1 MVSIS
6 PVPATAQL
14 AGVIPLADR
23 RPDSAAPRAAARSAA
38 ARPRKAAG
46 ELSLTLPGDSGYVLE
61 AGARRTTVRRTWLD
75 TFDWRLYRA
84 GLTLEQVTGRG
95 TAELRL
101 TGRDGTLLAAERL
114 RPAARGSQDGQGG
127 RVPRWPALLAA
138 VPPGPLAEELAPVVG
153 VRALLPVVRATSVL
167 REQRA
172 LNGDDKTIARITA
185 DQMSVTAADPLGAPV
200 AAAPAV
206 PAELPVRLTVTPVR
220 GYQAQAARLESLL
233 AGLPGVLPPGRPAL
247 EAALAA
253 AGRRPGDY
261 TGRIDVELTASMPA
275 AAAMA
280 AVMSALLD
288 TLEANVP
295 GTVRDIDTEF
305 LHDLRV
311 AVRRTR
317 TAIKLTGQVLPGGAR
332 GSFRPE
338 FKWLG
343 DLTTPTRDL
352 DVYLLGLPEMTAGLA
367 GADPGDLDPFGE
379 QLARQRAR
387 AQRDLARGLRSARF
401 QRLLRDWRGA
411 LAEAAATARRKPTA
425 ARLAAGAIADAHQ
438 RVLADGAAITAASPA
453 TSLHELRKRCK
464 ELRYLLEIFASLH
477 PPGAAWRAVKELK
490 GLQDCLGEFQDT
502 DVQRAELRAFATEM
516 MAQRQ
521 APAPTLLAMGEISG
535 ELARRQQQARTQ
547 FYGLFR
553 EFAAPAGQARFQPL
567 TRPAAGQVTG

>member
-1 MVSIS
+1 M
-6 PVPATAQL
+6 
-14 AGVIPLADR
+14 
-23 RPDSAAPRAAARSAA
+23 
-38 ARPRKAAG
+38 
-46 ELSLTLPGDSGYVLE
+46 
-61 AGARRTTVRRTWLD
+61 
-75 TFDWRLYRA
+75 
-84 GLTLEQVTGRG
+84 
-95 TAELRL
+95 
-101 TGRDGTLLAAERL
+101 
-114 RPAARGSQDGQGG
+114 
-127 RVPRWPALLAA
+127 
-138 VPPGPLAEELAPVVG
+138 VG

-172 LNGDDKTIARITA
+172 LNSDDKTIARITA
-185 DQMSVTAADPLGAPV
+185 DQMSVTAAE
-200 AAAPAV
+200 PAGG
-206 PAELPVRLTVTPVR
+206 R
-220 GYQAQAARLESLL
+220 AARRQGARGA
-233 AGLPGVLPPGRPAL
+233 AGAADRDRGARLPGPGGPAG
-247 EAALAA
+247 ERAGRAAGRAA
-253 AGRRPGDY
+253 AGAHGAGGRAGRGRPPAGDY
-261 TGRIDVELTASMPA
+261 TGRIDVELTAGMPA

-280 AVMSALLD
+280 VVMSALLD

-317 TAIKLTGQVLPGGAR
+317 AALKLTGQVLPGGAR
-332 GSFRPE
+332 GVFRPE

-352 DVYLLGLPEMTAGLA
+352 DVYLLGLPAMTAGLV
-367 GADPGDLDPFGE
+367 GADPGDLEPFGE

-387 AQRDLARGLRSARF
+387 AQRELARGLRSARF
-401 QRLLRDWRGA
+401 QRLRRDWRAA
-411 LAEAAATARRKPTA
+411 LAEAAVTARRKPTA

-453 TSLHELRKRCK
+453 ASLHELRKRCK

-502 DVQRAELRAFATEM
+502 DVQRAELRAFATTM

-521 APAPTLLAMGEISG
+521 VPAPTLLAMGEISG
-535 ELARRQQQARTQ
+535 GLARRQRQARDQ
-547 FYGLFR
+547 FYGLFG

-567 TRPAAGQVTG
+567 TRPAAG

>member
-1 MVSIS
+1 MTS
-6 PVPATAQL
+6 
-14 AGVIPLADR
+14 
-23 RPDSAAPRAAARSAA
+23 
-38 ARPRKAAG
+38 
-46 ELSLTLPGDSGYVLE
+46 
-61 AGARRTTVRRTWLD
+61 
-75 TFDWRLYRA
+75 
-84 GLTLEQVTGRG
+84 RG

-101 TGRDGTLLAAERL
+101 TGRDGTLLAAEQL
-114 RPAARGSQDGQGG
+114 RAGARGG

-172 LNGDDKTIARITA
+172 LNSDDKTIARITA
-185 DQMSVTAADPLGAPV
+185 DQMSVTAAEPPGAEPPG
-200 AAAPAV
+200 ARAPA
-206 PAELPVRLTVTPVR
+206 ALPVRLTVTAVR
-220 GYQAQAARLESLL
+220 GYQAQAARLESVL
-233 AGLPGVLPPGRPAL
+233 AGLPGVLPPGRTAL
-247 EAALAA
+247 EAALDA
-253 AGRRPGDY
+253 AGRRAGDY
-261 TGRIDVELTASMPA
+261 TGRIDVELTAGMPA

-280 AVMSALLD
+280 VVMSALLD

-317 TAIKLTGQVLPGGAR
+317 AALKLTGQVLPGGAR
-332 GSFRPE
+332 GVFRPE

-352 DVYLLGLPEMTAGLA
+352 DVYLLGLPEMTAGLV
-367 GADPGDLDPFGE
+367 GADPGDLEPFGE
-379 QLARQRAR
+379 QLARERAR
-387 AQRDLARGLRSARF
+387 AQRELARGLRSARF
-401 QRLLRDWRGA
+401 QRLRRDWRAA
-411 LAEAAATARRKPTA
+411 LAQAAVTARRKPTA
-425 ARLAAGAIADAHQ
+425 AQLAAGAIADAHQ

-453 TSLHELRKRCK
+453 ASLHELRKRCK

-502 DVQRAELRAFATEM
+502 DVQRAELRAFATTM

-521 APAPTLLAMGEISG
+521 VPAPTLLAMGEISG
-535 ELARRQQQARTQ
+535 GLAHRQRQARDQ
-547 FYGLFR
+547 FYGLFG

-567 TRPAAGQVTG
+567 TRPAAG

>member
-14 AGVIPLADR
+14 AGVTPLAAR
-23 RPDSAAPRAAARSAA
+23 RPDPASKRAST
-38 ARPRKAAG
+38 RPREAPG
-46 ELSLTLPGDSGYVLE
+46 ELSLALPGSGYTLE
-61 AGARRTTVRRTWLD
+61 PSARRSTLRRTWLD

-84 GLTLEQVTGRG
+84 GLTLEQVISRG

-101 TGRDGTLLAAERL
+101 TGRDGALLAAEWL
-114 RPAARGSQDGQGG
+114 RAGARGG

-172 LNGDDKTIARITA
+172 LNSDDKTIARITA
-185 DQMSVTAADPLGAPV
+185 DQMSVTAAELPGAEPPGV
-200 AAAPAV
+200 RPPGARAPA
-206 PAELPVRLTVTPVR
+206 ALPVRLTVTAVR

-247 EAALAA
+247 EAALDA
-253 AGRRPGDY
+253 AGRRAGDY
-261 TGRIDVELTASMPA
+261 TGRIDVELTAGMPA

-280 AVMSALLD
+280 TVMSALLD

-317 TAIKLTGQVLPGGAR
+317 AALKLTGQVLPGGAR
-332 GSFRPE
+332 GVFGPE

-352 DVYLLGLPEMTAGLA
+352 DVYLLGLPEMTAGLV
-367 GADPGDLDPFGE
+367 GADPGDLEPFGE
-379 QLARQRAR
+379 QLARERAR

-401 QRLLRDWRGA
+401 QRLRRDWRVA

-425 ARLAAGAIADAHQ
+425 AQLAVGAIADAHQ
-438 RVLADGAAITAASPA
+438 RVLADGSAITAASPA

-502 DVQRAELRAFATEM
+502 DVQRAELRAFATTM

-521 APAPTLLAMGEISG
+521 VPAPTLLAMGEISG
-535 ELARRQQQARTQ
+535 GLAHRQRQARDQ
-547 FYGLFR
+547 FYALFR

-567 TRPAAGQVTG
+567 TRPAAGRVTG